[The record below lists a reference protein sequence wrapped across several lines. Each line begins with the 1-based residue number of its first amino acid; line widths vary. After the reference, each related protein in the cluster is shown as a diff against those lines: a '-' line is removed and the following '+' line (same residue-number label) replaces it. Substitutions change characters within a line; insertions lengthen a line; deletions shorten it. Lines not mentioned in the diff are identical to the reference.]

1 MPDLDPRGQLL
12 KGTLPLLVL
21 GSLEDGELY
30 GYEIAQRL
38 ETQSGGVVTP
48 SEGSLYPTLYR
59 LLAEGAVTASWRTS
73 DKGPKRRYY
82 QITES
87 GIKQLADQRAAWTQF
102 SGAVSRL
109 SAEPSRG

>member
-21 GSLEDGELY
+21 GALEDGELY

-38 ETQSGGVVTP
+38 EAQSAGVVAP

-59 LLAEGAVTASWRTS
+59 LLAEGAVTATWRMS
-73 DKGPKRRYY
+73 DKGPRRRYY
-82 QITES
+82 QLTQA
-87 GIKQLADQRAAWTQF
+87 GIKQLADERAAWMRF

-109 SAEPSRG
+109 AVEPSHG

>member
-21 GSLEDGELY
+21 GALEGGELY

-38 ETQSGGVVTP
+38 EAHSGGVVAP

-59 LLAEGAVTASWRTS
+59 LLAEGAVTAAWRTS
-73 DKGPKRRYY
+73 DKGPRRRYY
-82 QITES
+82 QITEV
-87 GIKQLADQRAAWTQF
+87 GARQLARQRAAWAEF
-102 SGAVSRL
+102 SGVVSRL
-109 SAEPSRG
+109 AAEPPNA